1 MGGIDVGAPAASLR
15 QSVGAG
21 RRAVGSGWRTEDL
34 GLAAALFLV
43 VAAAHAG
50 GQEVVYRLNHV
61 PSTGVTFFPGDGVT
75 FAALLLVPLRFCP
88 VVLAATY
95 LTELTSHFILGE
107 RVVTAFG
114 LAAGNTIGP
123 AVGAALVWRWLG
135 HAPRLSRRRDLVAF
149 LVGGVVIGPAVGT
162 AIGPP
167 FARLTNASSA
177 YLAVTARWWT
187 GDALGV
193 LLIGGLILAWA
204 TEAKWPVQLRY
215 AVFEAEAV
223 ALILGILTWF
233 VFWRWAPS
241 PIYLIIPVVGW
252 AALRFGTRGA
262 MSAAALVAA
271 IAEWATVQSHGEFA
285 KIAGANPSE
294 ALWLLQLF
302 LAVVILTG
310 LVLAAQVAEADAE
323 REARL
328 VATEALSSERARLAR
343 ELHDSV
349 GHTVSVMVLQAGAAR
364 MQLSPGDSASVEM
377 VESIEKTGRSA
388 LDELDRLLGL
398 LDDMDRSDGAQAA
411 WEDGGPAPG
420 LSQIDT
426 LVDSVRRTGLTV
438 DLRRPDDLP
447 PRSCVLDQSAYRI
460 IQEALTNT
468 LKHSHAA
475 RAEVTIECTN
485 GRLQLSVLDDGDG
498 SSRSSDVWWLGGR
511 GVIGM
516 RERAG
521 LLHGEIYAGPAA
533 EGGWLV
539 RASLPLGEE
548 RDG

>member
-1 MGGIDVGAPAASLR
+1 MGGIDVRTPLAPGLRRSLE
-15 QSVGAG
+15 AG
-21 RRAVGSGWRTEDL
+21 WRAVGSGWRPEDL
-34 GLAAALFLV
+34 GFATALFLV
-43 VAAAHAG
+43 IAAAHAG

-95 LTELTSHFILGE
+95 FAELTSHFILGE
-107 RVVTAFG
+107 RVITAFG

-123 AVGAALVWRWLG
+123 AVGAALVWHWLR

-177 YLAVTARWWT
+177 YLTVTARWWT

-204 TEAKWPVQLRY
+204 TETRWPVQPRY

-223 ALILGILTWF
+223 ALVLGLLTWF
-233 VFWRWAPS
+233 VFWQWTPS
-241 PIYLIIPVVGW
+241 PIYLVIPVVGW
-252 AALRFGTRGA
+252 SALRFGTRGA
-262 MSAAALVAA
+262 MTAAAIVAA
-271 IAEWATVQSHGEFA
+271 IAEWATVQGHGEFA
-285 KIAGANPSE
+285 KIAGANPDE

-328 VATEALSSERARLAR
+328 AATEALSSERARLAR

-364 MQLSPGDSASVEM
+364 MQLPPGETASSEM
-377 VESIEKTGRSA
+377 VESIETTGRSA
-388 LDELDRLLGL
+388 LEELDRLLGL
-398 LDDMDRSDGAQAA
+398 LDDMDRVDEARAPG
-411 WEDGGPAPG
+411 EDRSTAPG
-420 LSQIDT
+420 LSRIGA
-426 LVDSVRRTGLTV
+426 LVESVRRTGLMV
-438 DLRRPDDLP
+438 DLEQPQVLP
-447 PRSCVLDQSAYRI
+447 SRSRVLDQSAYRI
-460 IQEALTNT
+460 IQEALTNS
-468 LKHSHAA
+468 LKHSNAQ
-475 RAEVTIECTN
+475 RVEITIKCTD
-485 GRLQLSVLDDGDG
+485 GRLELSVLDDGTY
-498 SSRSSDVWWLGGR
+498 SPPPSEMRRSGGR

-516 RERAG
+516 RERVG
-521 LLHGEIYAGPAA
+521 LFGGELYAGPGVA
-533 EGGWLV
+533 GGWEV
-539 RASLPLGEE
+539 RASLPLDEAAP
-548 RDG
+548 